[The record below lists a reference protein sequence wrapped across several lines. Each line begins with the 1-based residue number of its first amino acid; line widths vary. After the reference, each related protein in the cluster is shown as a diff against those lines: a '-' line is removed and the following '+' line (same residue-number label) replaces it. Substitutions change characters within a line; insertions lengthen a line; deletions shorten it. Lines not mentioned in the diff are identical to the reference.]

1 MDNQQKAEV
10 VEYQE
15 MIHPMKKKIVGE
27 EVEAIHLQGA
37 RMSYLVFR
45 IFLIVMMVIK
55 LDLDLTL
62 LYIL

>member
-1 MDNQQKAEV
+1 MDNLQKAEA

-15 MIHPMKKKIVGE
+15 TVRQMKKKIVGE
-27 EVEAIHLQGA
+27 EVEAIHLQVV

-55 LDLDLTL
+55 LVLDLTL

>member
-1 MDNQQKAEV
+1 LKKAEA

-15 MIHPMKKKIVGE
+15 TIHQMKKKIAVE
-27 EVEAIHLQGA
+27 EEEAIHLQEMGG
-37 RMSYLVFR
+37 SYLVFR